1 MSKGRGATSSRGL
14 GLEPRSGRR
23 LPGQVSGVPGINSP
37 KNVFNEHC
45 SLSRSSVQVDL
56 TSVAP
61 EVTHELWKPIEGGQV
76 KPR

>member
-1 MSKGRGATSSRGL
+1 MERGAKLLFPKS
-14 GLEPRSGRR
+14 LE
-23 LPGQVSGVPGINSP
+23 NSP
-37 KNVFNEHC
+37 KMC
-45 SLSRSSVQVDL
+45 PSVQVDL